1 MLQKMR
7 AGAQTLGAKILAG
20 IICFVLVVFG
30 FGAFNLFAV
39 SEPAVVKVNGDSVT
53 EGELQR
59 SVQVQR
65 QNFRR
70 MYGSD
75 LDPAYVE
82 SVINN
87 QTVLRQ
93 LINNRLVRQ
102 KAEQIGFESSKKEFV
117 DRLQTNPAFQ
127 QDGEFDP
134 EQFVRVIS
142 RAGFSPQSYEA
153 SARED
158 EVITRLVRTLENT
171 SFVTEREVRD
181 ASSIAGQ
188 TRDIAF
194 VTFISNSFLGDYEP
208 TDEEVLEYFEEN
220 SGDFMTREE
229 YEVAYVL
236 LDRKM
241 FEADLVIDDAEVL
254 ESYEAEKKVA
264 ESNAERKSSHIL
276 LHVGDDRTKEDA
288 IKQLLEVRQRVSEGE
303 SFSEIA
309 EEISDDVS
317 TAVNGGDLGFAG
329 RGYYVPE
336 FEQVLFSM
344 EADEISEPFET
355 EFGVHII
362 QLHEI
367 QEVEHIPF
375 EEREAQIRESILADL
390 ATPAYEEA
398 IAELDRIAFEDNLSL
413 EPAATALG
421 LEIQSQAGI
430 NRSNGEPPFDA
441 YRVRD
446 ELLDGD
452 VLTIDA
458 NSRPIEVS
466 DSQTLVGRIVSR
478 TEPKLRPVD
487 EVRPQIEGG
496 LKSMRARKLAEEARD
511 GAMASLEE
519 TKDYSSVAN
528 EFEFE
533 WTTYDATQKNNTE
546 VNRNILEAA
555 FGERLPSDEE
565 RKILSVDVSPIEFA
579 IVVVSR
585 MELGDY
591 NELPQAQ
598 QTQVR
603 DELLDG
609 LKSNGLVSFIDS
621 LRSEASLKYQVQ
633 EFAEIP

>member
-53 EGELQR
+53 ESELQR

-65 QNFRR
+65 QNFQR
-70 MYGSD
+70 MYGNE

-82 SVINN
+82 NVINN

-93 LINNRLVRQ
+93 LINNRLVKQ

-117 DRLQTNPAFQ
+117 DSLQSNPAFQ
-127 QDGEFDP
+127 LDGEFDP
-134 EQFVRVIS
+134 EQFVRIIS

-158 EVITRLVRTLENT
+158 EVISRIVRILENT
-171 SFVTEREVRD
+171 SFATEREVRD

-194 VTFISNSFLGDYEP
+194 VVFESNSFLGDYEP
-208 TDEEVLEYFEEN
+208 TDEEVLDYFDEN

-241 FEADLVIDDAEVL
+241 FEANLVVDESDVL

-264 ESNAERKSSHIL
+264 ESNADRKASHIL
-276 LHVGDDRTKEDA
+276 LHLDESRTLEDA
-288 IKQLLEVRQRVSEGE
+288 TKQLLEVRQRVLDGE
-303 SFSEIA
+303 SFAEIA
-309 EEISDDVS
+309 EEISDDGG

-329 RGYYVPE
+329 RGYYVEE
-336 FEQVLFSM
+336 FEQTLFSM
-344 EADEISEPFET
+344 EVGEISEPFET

-362 QLHEI
+362 QLQEI
-367 QEVEHIPF
+367 QEVEHPPF
-375 EEREAQIRESILADL
+375 EERESQIRESILADL

-398 IAELDRIAFEDNLSL
+398 IAELDRITFEENKSL

-421 LEIQSQAGI
+421 LEIQTQAGV
-430 NRSNGEPPFDA
+430 NRSEGDIPFDA
-441 YRVRD
+441 YRVRN
-446 ELLDGD
+446 ELLAGD
-452 VLTIDA
+452 VLSIDA

-466 DSQTLVGRIVSR
+466 ESQTLVGRIISR

-496 LKSMRARKLAEEARD
+496 LKSLRARRLAEEARD
-511 GAMASLEE
+511 GAFAALEE
-519 TKDYSSVAN
+519 SEDYSSVAN

-533 WTTYDATQKNNTE
+533 WTTYDAVQKSNTE
-546 VNRNILEAA
+546 VSQDILDAA
-555 FGERLPSDEE
+555 FNERLPEDGE
-565 RKILSVDVSPIEFA
+565 RKILSVDVNPIEFA

-585 MELGDY
+585 LELGDY
-591 NELPQAQ
+591 NALPQAL

-603 DELLDG
+603 DELEDG
-609 LKSNGLVSFIDS
+609 LKTNGLVSFIDS
-621 LRSEASLKYQVQ
+621 LRSEASLRYQIP
-633 EFAEIP
+633 ELAEEQ

>member
-39 SEPAVVKVNGDSVT
+39 SEPAVVKVNGDPVT
-53 EGELQR
+53 ESELQR

-65 QNFRR
+65 QNFQR
-70 MYGSD
+70 MYGNE

-82 SVINN
+82 NVINN
-87 QTVLRQ
+87 RTVLRQ
-93 LINNRLVRQ
+93 LINNLLVRQ
-102 KAEQIGFESSKKEFV
+102 KAEEIGFESSKKEFV
-117 DRLQTNPAFQ
+117 DSLQSNPAFQ
-127 QDGEFDP
+127 LDGEFDP
-134 EQFVRVIS
+134 EQFVRAIS

-158 EVITRLVRTLENT
+158 EVISRIVRIQENT

-188 TRDIAF
+188 TRDIAYVVF
-194 VTFISNSFLGDYEP
+194 ESNSFLGDYEP
-208 TDEEVLEYFEEN
+208 TDEEVLDYYDEN

-241 FEADLVIDDAEVL
+241 FEADLVVDDSEVL

-264 ESNAERKSSHIL
+264 ESNADRKASHIL
-276 LHVGDDRTKEDA
+276 LHLDESRTLEDA
-288 IKQLLEVRQRVSEGE
+288 TKQLLEVRQRVLDGE
-303 SFSEIA
+303 SFAEIA
-309 EEISDDVS
+309 EEISDDGG

-336 FEQVLFSM
+336 FEQTLFSM
-344 EADEISEPFET
+344 EVGEISEPFET

-362 QLHEI
+362 QLQEI
-367 QEVEHIPF
+367 EEVEHPPL

-398 IAELDRIAFEDNLSL
+398 IAELDRITFEENMSL

-421 LEIQSQAGI
+421 LDIQTQAGV
-430 NRSNGEPPFDA
+430 NRSEGDIPFDA
-441 YRVRD
+441 YRVRN
-446 ELLDGD
+446 ELLTGD
-452 VLTIDA
+452 VLSIDA

-496 LKSMRARKLAEEARD
+496 LKSLRARRLAEEARD
-511 GAMASLEE
+511 GAFAALEVSE
-519 TKDYSSVAN
+519 DYSSVAD

-533 WTTYDATQKNNTE
+533 WITYDAVQKSNTE
-546 VNRNILEAA
+546 VSQDILDAA
-555 FGERLPSDEE
+555 FNERLPEDGD
-565 RKILSVDVSPIEFA
+565 RKILSVDVNPIEFA

-585 MELGDY
+585 LELGDY
-591 NELPQAQ
+591 NALPQAL

-603 DELLDG
+603 NELEDG
-609 LKSNGLVSFIDS
+609 LKTNGLVSFIDS
-621 LRSEASLKYQVQ
+621 LRSEASLRYQIP
-633 EFAEIP
+633 ELAEEQ

>member
-7 AGAQTLGAKILAG
+7 AGAQTFGAKILAG

-39 SEPAVVKVNGDSVT
+39 SEPAVVKVNGDPVT

-59 SVQVQR
+59 TVQVQR
-65 QNFRR
+65 QNFQRT
-70 MYGSD
+70 YGND

-82 SVINN
+82 RVINN

-117 DRLQTNPAFQ
+117 DRLQSNPAFQ
-127 QDGEFDP
+127 LDGEFDP

-142 RAGFSPQSYEA
+142 RAGFSPQSYET

-158 EVITRLVRTLENT
+158 YVISRLARIQENT
-171 SFVTEREVRD
+171 SFVTDREVRD
-181 ASSIAGQ
+181 ASAIAGQ

-194 VTFISNSFLGDYEP
+194 VVFESNSFLGNYEP
-208 TDEEVLEYFEEN
+208 TDEEVLEYYEEN
-220 SGDFMTREE
+220 SEDFMTREE

-241 FEADLVIDDAEVL
+241 FEANLVVGDVEVV
-254 ESYEAEKKVA
+254 EAYEAEKKVA
-264 ESNAERKSSHIL
+264 QSNAERKASHIL
-276 LHVGDDRTKEDA
+276 LHVDDSRTVEDA
-288 IKQLLEVRQRVSEGE
+288 TKQLIEVRNRVLGGE
-303 SFSEIA
+303 SFA
-309 EEISDDVS
+309 DNAGDLSDDVS
-317 TAVNGGDLGFAG
+317 TAINGGDLGFAG
-329 RGYYVPE
+329 RGIYVPE
-336 FEQVLFSM
+336 FEQMLFGM
-344 EADEISEPFET
+344 EVGEISEPFET

-367 QEVEHIPF
+367 QEVEHPTY
-375 EEREAQIRESILADL
+375 EERESELRLSILADL

-398 IAELDRIAFEDNLSL
+398 ITELDRITFEQNLSL

-421 LEIQSQAGI
+421 LEIQTQAGI
-430 NRSNGEPPFDA
+430 SRSNGDPPFDA
-441 YRVRD
+441 YSVRS

-452 VLTIDA
+452 VLSIEA

-466 DSQTLVGRIVSR
+466 DSQTLVGRVVSR

-496 LKSMRARKLAEEARD
+496 LKSLRSRKLAEEARD
-511 GAMASLEE
+511 EALNALKE
-519 TKDYSSVAN
+519 TKDYSAVAGQ
-528 EFEFE
+528 FEFE
-533 WTTYDATQKNNTE
+533 WSTFDAIQRNNNE
-546 VNRNILEAA
+546 VDRDILESA
-555 FGERLPSDEE
+555 FNERLSLDGE
-565 RKILSVDVSPIEFA
+565 RKILSIDINPIEFA

-585 MELGDY
+585 MEPGDY
-591 NELPQAQ
+591 NELPQAT
-598 QTQVR
+598 QTQIR
-603 DELLDG
+603 DELQDG
-609 LKSNGLVSFIDS
+609 LKTNGLVSFIDS
-621 LRSEASLKYQVQ
+621 LRSEASLKYQ
-633 EFAEIP
+633 IPELVEAP

>member
-39 SEPAVVKVNGDSVT
+39 SEPAVVKVNGDPVT
-53 EGELQR
+53 ESELQR

-65 QNFRR
+65 QNFQR
-70 MYGSD
+70 MYGNE

-82 SVINN
+82 NVINN

-102 KAEQIGFESSKKEFV
+102 KAEEIGFESSKKEFV
-117 DRLQTNPAFQ
+117 DSLQSNPAFQ
-127 QDGEFDP
+127 LDGEFDP
-134 EQFVRVIS
+134 EQFVRAIS

-153 SARED
+153 SLRED
-158 EVITRLVRTLENT
+158 EVISRLVRIQENT

-194 VTFISNSFLGDYEP
+194 VVFESNSFLGDYEP
-208 TDEEVLEYFEEN
+208 TDEEVLDYFDEN

-241 FEADLVIDDAEVL
+241 FEADLVVDDSEVL

-264 ESNAERKSSHIL
+264 ESNAERKASHIL
-276 LHVGDDRTKEDA
+276 LHLDDSRTMEDA
-288 IKQLLEVRQRVSEGE
+288 TKQLLEVRQRVLDGE
-303 SFSEIA
+303 NFAEIA
-309 EEISDDVS
+309 EEISDDGG

-329 RGYYVPE
+329 RGYYVAE
-336 FEQVLFSM
+336 FEQTLFSM
-344 EADEISEPFET
+344 EVGEISEPFET

-362 QLHEI
+362 QLQEI
-367 QEVEHIPF
+367 QEVEHLPF
-375 EEREAQIRESILADL
+375 EERESQIRESILADL

-398 IAELDRIAFEDNLSL
+398 IAELDRITFEENMSL

-421 LEIQSQAGI
+421 LEIQTQAGV
-430 NRSNGEPPFDA
+430 NRSEGDIPFDA
-441 YRVRD
+441 YRVRN
-446 ELLDGD
+446 ELLTGD
-452 VLTIDA
+452 VLSIDA

-496 LKSMRARKLAEEARD
+496 LKSLRARRLAEEARD
-511 GAMASLEE
+511 GAFEALEE
-519 TKDYSSVAN
+519 SEDYSSVAD

-533 WTTYDATQKNNTE
+533 WTTYDAVQKSNTE
-546 VNRNILEAA
+546 VSQDILDAA
-555 FGERLPSDEE
+555 FTERLPDDGE
-565 RKILSVDVSPIEFA
+565 RKILSVDLNPIEFA

-585 MELGDY
+585 LELGDY
-591 NELPQAQ
+591 NALPQAL

-603 DELLDG
+603 DELEDG
-609 LKSNGLVSFIDS
+609 LKTNGLVSFIDS
-621 LRSEASLKYQVQ
+621 LRSEASLRYQIP
-633 EFAEIP
+633 ELAEEQ

>member
-53 EGELQR
+53 ESELQR

-65 QNFRR
+65 QNFQR
-70 MYGSD
+70 MYGGD

-82 SVINN
+82 NVITN

-93 LINNRLVRQ
+93 LINNRLVKQ

-117 DRLQTNPAFQ
+117 DQLQTNPAFQ

-142 RAGFSPQSYEA
+142 RAGFSPQSYED

-158 EVITRLVRTLENT
+158 EVISRIVRILENT
-171 SFVTEREVRD
+171 IFVTEHEVRD

-194 VTFISNSFLGDYEP
+194 VVFESNSFLGTYEP
-208 TDEEVLEYFEEN
+208 TDEEVLEYYEEN

-241 FEADLVIDDAEVL
+241 FETDLVVDDTEVL

-264 ESNAERKSSHIL
+264 ESNAERKASHIL
-276 LHVGDDRTKEDA
+276 LHIDDDQTVEDA
-288 IKQLLEVRQRVSEGE
+288 TKQLLEVRQRVLDGE
-303 SFSEIA
+303 SFAEIA

-329 RGYYVPE
+329 RGYYVSE
-336 FEQVLFSM
+336 FEQTLFSM
-344 EADEISEPFET
+344 ETDEISEPFET

-367 QEVEHIPF
+367 QEVEHPPF
-375 EEREAQIRESILADL
+375 EERESEIRESILADL

-398 IAELDRIAFEDNLSL
+398 IAELDRITFEENLSL

-421 LEIQSQAGI
+421 LEIQTQAGV
-430 NRSNGEPPFDA
+430 NRSNGAPPFDA
-441 YRVRD
+441 YRVRS

-452 VLTIDA
+452 VLSIDA

-466 DSQTLVGRIVSR
+466 ESQTLVGRVASR

-496 LKSMRARKLAEEARD
+496 LKSMRARELAKEARD
-511 GAMASLEE
+511 GALASLEE
-519 TKDYSSVAN
+519 TKDYTSVAN

-533 WTTYDATQKNNTE
+533 WTTFDATQKNNSE
-546 VNRNILEAA
+546 VERDILDAA
-555 FGERLPSDEE
+555 FAERLPDDGE
-565 RKILSVDVSPIEFA
+565 RKILSVEISPIEFA

-591 NELPQAQ
+591 DELPQAM
-598 QTQVR
+598 QTEVR
-603 DELLDG
+603 DELQDG

-621 LRSEASLKYQVQ
+621 LRSEASLKYQIQ
-633 EFAEIP
+633 EFAEAP

>member
-53 EGELQR
+53 ENELQR
-59 SVQVQR
+59 SVNVQR
-65 QNFRR
+65 QNFQR
-70 MYGSD
+70 MYGNE

-82 SVINN
+82 SIITNE
-87 QTVLRQ
+87 TVLRQ

-117 DRLQTNPAFQ
+117 DSLQSNPAFQ
-127 QDGEFDP
+127 LDGEFDP

-158 EVITRLVRTLENT
+158 EVISRLVRIQENT
-171 SFVTEREVRD
+171 SFVTEREVQD

-188 TRDIAF
+188 TRDVAF
-194 VTFISNSFLGDYEP
+194 AVFESNSFLGDYEP
-208 TDEEVLEYFEEN
+208 TDEEVLEYYEEN
-220 SGDFMTREE
+220 SADFMTREE
-229 YEVAYVL
+229 YEVAYIL

-241 FEADLVIDDAEVL
+241 FEVDLVVDDSEVL
-254 ESYEAEKKVA
+254 ETYEAEKKVA
-264 ESNAERKSSHIL
+264 ESNAERKASHIL
-276 LHVGDDRTKEDA
+276 LHLDDSRSLEDA
-288 IKQLLEVRQRVSEGE
+288 TRELLDVRQRVLDGE
-303 SFSEIA
+303 SFAEIA
-309 EEISDDVS
+309 EEISDDGG

-336 FEQVLFSM
+336 FEQTLFSM
-344 EADEISEPFET
+344 EVDEVSEPFET

-362 QLHEI
+362 QLQEI
-367 QEVEHIPF
+367 EEVEHLLF
-375 EEREAQIRESILADL
+375 EERESQIRESLLAEL

-398 IAELDRIAFEDNLSL
+398 IAELDRITFEENMSL

-421 LEIQSQAGI
+421 LEIQTQAGV
-430 NRSNGEPPFDA
+430 NRSEGDIPFDA
-441 YRVRD
+441 YRVRN

-466 DSQTLVGRIVSR
+466 DSQTLVGRILSR
-478 TEPKLRPVD
+478 TEPKLRPVE

-496 LKSMRARKLAEEARD
+496 LKSFRARELAEEARD
-511 GAMASLEE
+511 GAFSALKES
-519 TKDYSSVAN
+519 KDYTAVAD

-533 WTTYDATQKNNTE
+533 WITYDAMQKNNTE
-546 VNRNILEAA
+546 VSRDILDAA
-555 FGERLPSDEE
+555 FNERLSDDGD

-579 IVVVSR
+579 VVVVSR
-585 MELGDY
+585 LELGDY
-591 NELPQAQ
+591 NELPQAV

-603 DELLDG
+603 DELQDG
-609 LKSNGLVSFIDS
+609 LKTNGLVSFIDS
-621 LRSEASLKYQVQ
+621 LRSEATLKYQI
-633 EFAEIP
+633 AELAEEQ

>member
-39 SEPAVVKVNGDSVT
+39 SEPAVVKVNGDPVT
-53 EGELQR
+53 ESELQR

-65 QNFRR
+65 QNFQR
-70 MYGSD
+70 MYGNE

-82 SVINN
+82 NVINN

-93 LINNRLVRQ
+93 LINNLLVRQ

-117 DRLQTNPAFQ
+117 DSLQSNPAFQ
-127 QDGEFDP
+127 LDGEFDP
-134 EQFVRVIS
+134 EQFVRAIS

-158 EVITRLVRTLENT
+158 EVISRIVRIQENT

-188 TRDIAF
+188 TRDIAYVVF
-194 VTFISNSFLGDYEP
+194 ESNSFLGDYEP
-208 TDEEVLEYFEEN
+208 TDEEVLDYFDEN

-241 FEADLVIDDAEVL
+241 FEADLVVDDSDVL

-264 ESNAERKSSHIL
+264 ESNADRKASHIL
-276 LHVGDDRTKEDA
+276 LHLDESRTLEDA
-288 IKQLLEVRQRVSEGE
+288 TKQLLEVRQRVLDGE
-303 SFSEIA
+303 SFAEIA
-309 EEISDDVS
+309 EEISDDGG

-336 FEQVLFSM
+336 FEQTLFSM
-344 EADEISEPFET
+344 EVGEISEPFET

-362 QLHEI
+362 QLQEI
-367 QEVEHIPF
+367 QEVEHPPL

-398 IAELDRIAFEDNLSL
+398 IAELDRITFEENMSL

-421 LEIQSQAGI
+421 LEIQTQAGV
-430 NRSNGEPPFDA
+430 NRSEGEIPFDA
-441 YRVRD
+441 YRVRN
-446 ELLDGD
+446 ELLTGD
-452 VLTIDA
+452 VLSIDA

-496 LKSMRARKLAEEARD
+496 LKSLRARRLAEEARD
-511 GAMASLEE
+511 GAFAALEE
-519 TKDYSSVAN
+519 SGDYSSVAD

-533 WTTYDATQKNNTE
+533 WITYDAVQKSNTE
-546 VNRNILEAA
+546 VTQDILDAA
-555 FGERLPSDEE
+555 FNERLPEDGE
-565 RKILSVDVSPIEFA
+565 RKILSVNVNPIEFA

-585 MELGDY
+585 LELGDY
-591 NELPQAQ
+591 NALPQAL

-603 DELLDG
+603 NELEDG
-609 LKSNGLVSFIDS
+609 LKTNGLVSFIDS
-621 LRSEASLKYQVQ
+621 LRSEASLRYQIP
-633 EFAEIP
+633 ELAEEQ